1 MLLGKDFKPNFKY
14 FSLFSYQKI
23 QIYINHINKIYQT
36 CLYSCHFSKKFK
48 LFDIMFSLFAF
59 SSWTLYFLL
68 WKHHVNLLQNWYM
81 FPWRESNTFFHL
93 LFCLV
98 EENWIGMIMNFFRA
112 HNSVEVPVQKNIY
125 LPSFNQIKITLRKNP
140 SEEVIKEDVY

>member
-1 MLLGKDFKPNFKY
+1 
-14 FSLFSYQKI
+14 
-23 QIYINHINKIYQT
+23 
-36 CLYSCHFSKKFK
+36 
-48 LFDIMFSLFAF
+48 
-59 SSWTLYFLL
+59 
-68 WKHHVNLLQNWYM
+68 M